1 MLPETGTV
9 SRFAW
14 ASDKGSEPSEP
25 IFRPPAVRPYG
36 NPFVYVHGNH
46 KLR

>member
-14 ASDKGSEPSEP
+14 ASDKGSGP